1 MEKTEN
7 PEKLIQ
13 KAEKLLKPGFFK
25 AIFSNT
31 EDRVEKAI
39 ELYNTAGQI
48 YIIEKQ
54 YKKAGECFEESSKLK
69 KNIKESPEE
78 DYKKAINCYKKINDI
93 ENYNRIMNLL
103 INYYIKENEFSEA
116 ANLQFEI
123 SKELSKNKN
132 KINEALES
140 FDKCLDFYN
149 MDKDSSKISISK
161 TKIEKA
167 NLITFYEI
175 KDEILYAHNIYDEVG
190 KEKMESSTGKFL
202 AQEFFAK
209 NVITYLVYDDVIT
222 AKAYLHKY
230 YDIDSNFENSGI
242 GNLIEDL
249 ITIFENEESNN
260 LTNDNQEILTVDK
273 VVLNFS
279 IHNKNN
285 KFYDYWMEEMINKIK
300 KKIEIMRKEQ
310 VNFAEEMD
318 FK

>member
-39 ELYNTAGQI
+39 DLYNTAGQI

-78 DYKKAINCYKKINDI
+78 EYKEAMNCYKKINDI

-123 SKELSKNKN
+123 SKELSKDKN
-132 KINEALES
+132 KVNEALES

-175 KDEILYAHNIYDEVG
+175 KDKILFTHNIYDEVG
-190 KEKMESSTGKFL
+190 KEKME
-202 AQEFFAK
+202 
-209 NVITYLVYDDVIT
+209 
-222 AKAYLHKY
+222 
-230 YDIDSNFENSGI
+230 NSI
-242 GNLIEDL
+242 KMLLLI
-249 ITIFENEESNN
+249 
-260 LTNDNQEILTVDK
+260 
-273 VVLNFS
+273 
-279 IHNKNN
+279 
-285 KFYDYWMEEMINKIK
+285 
-300 KKIEIMRKEQ
+300 
-310 VNFAEEMD
+310 
-318 FK
+318 

>member
-1 MEKTEN
+1 
-7 PEKLIQ
+7 
-13 KAEKLLKPGFFK
+13 
-25 AIFSNT
+25 
-31 EDRVEKAI
+31 
-39 ELYNTAGQI
+39 
-48 YIIEKQ
+48 
-54 YKKAGECFEESSKLK
+54 
-69 KNIKESPEE
+69 
-78 DYKKAINCYKKINDI
+78 
-93 ENYNRIMNLL
+93 
-103 INYYIKENEFSEA
+103 
-116 ANLQFEI
+116 
-123 SKELSKNKN
+123 
-132 KINEALES
+132 
-140 FDKCLDFYN
+140 

-230 YDIDSNFENSGI
+230 YDIDSNFENSEI

-285 KFYDYWMEEMINKIK
+285 KFYEKN
-300 KKIEIMRKEQ
+300 
-310 VNFAEEMD
+310 
-318 FK
+318 

>member
-1 MEKTEN
+1 MEKTDN

-13 KAEKLLKPGFFK
+13 KAEKILKPGFFK

-78 DYKKAINCYKKINDI
+78 DYKEAINCYKKINDI

-123 SKELSKNKN
+123 SKELSKDKN
-132 KINEALES
+132 KVNEALES

-230 YDIDSNFENSGI
+230 YDIDSNFENSEI

>member
-7 PEKLIQ
+7 PEKLIK

-78 DYKKAINCYKKINDI
+78 DYKEAINCYKKINDI

-123 SKELSKNKN
+123 SKELSKDKN
-132 KINEALES
+132 KVNEALES

-230 YDIDSNFENSGI
+230 YDIDSNFENSEI

>member
-13 KAEKLLKPGFFK
+13 KAEKILKPGFFK

-39 ELYNTAGQI
+39 DLYNTAGQI

-78 DYKKAINCYKKINDI
+78 DYKEAINCYKKINDI

-123 SKELSKNKN
+123 SKELSKDKN
-132 KINEALES
+132 KVNEALES

-230 YDIDSNFENSGI
+230 YDIDSNFENSEI

-285 KFYDYWMEEMINKIK
+285 KFYEKN
-300 KKIEIMRKEQ
+300 
-310 VNFAEEMD
+310 
-318 FK
+318 

>member
-7 PEKLIQ
+7 PEKLIK

-78 DYKKAINCYKKINDI
+78 DYKEAINCYKKINDI

-123 SKELSKNKN
+123 SKELSKDKN
-132 KINEALES
+132 KVNEALES

-230 YDIDSNFENSGI
+230 YDIDSNFENSEI

-285 KFYDYWMEEMINKIK
+285 KFYDY
-300 KKIEIMRKEQ
+300 
-310 VNFAEEMD
+310 
-318 FK
+318 

>member
-48 YIIEKQ
+48 YIIDKQ

-78 DYKKAINCYKKINDI
+78 DYKEAINCYKKINDI

-123 SKELSKNKN
+123 SKELSKDKN
-132 KINEALES
+132 KVNEALES

-230 YDIDSNFENSGI
+230 YDIDSNFENSEI

-285 KFYDYWMEEMINKIK
+285 KFYDY
-300 KKIEIMRKEQ
+300 
-310 VNFAEEMD
+310 
-318 FK
+318 

>member
-123 SKELSKNKN
+123 SKELSKDKN
-132 KINEALES
+132 KVNEALES

-230 YDIDSNFENSGI
+230 YDIDSNFENSEI
-242 GNLIEDL
+242 GSLIEDL

-300 KKIEIMRKEQ
+300 KKLKL
-310 VNFAEEMD
+310 
-318 FK
+318 

>member
-1 MEKTEN
+1 
-7 PEKLIQ
+7 
-13 KAEKLLKPGFFK
+13 
-25 AIFSNT
+25 
-31 EDRVEKAI
+31 
-39 ELYNTAGQI
+39 
-48 YIIEKQ
+48 
-54 YKKAGECFEESSKLK
+54 
-69 KNIKESPEE
+69 
-78 DYKKAINCYKKINDI
+78 
-93 ENYNRIMNLL
+93 MNLL

-123 SKELSKNKN
+123 SKELSKDKN
-132 KINEALES
+132 KVNEALES

-230 YDIDSNFENSGI
+230 YDIDSNFENSEI

-300 KKIEIMRKEQ
+300 KKIEIMRTEQ

>member
-1 MEKTEN
+1 MKKTDN

-13 KAEKLLKPGFFK
+13 KAEKILKPGFFK

-31 EDRVEKAI
+31 EDRIEKAI
-39 ELYNTAGQI
+39 NLYNSAGQI
-48 YIIEKQ
+48 YIMEKQ

-78 DYKKAINCYKKINDI
+78 DYKEAINCYKKINDI

-123 SKELSKNKN
+123 SKELSKDKN
-132 KINEALES
+132 KVNEALES

-230 YDIDSNFENSGI
+230 YDIDSNFENSEI

-285 KFYDYWMEEMINKIK
+285 KFYDYWMEEMINKMK
-300 KKIEIMRKEQ
+300 KKIEKMRKEQ